1 MVFKTK
7 LIGQKDIEETFNRIL
22 EENQIPHLFITGSHG
37 SGKTTLLKE
46 FVNTYY
52 KKYNIKNTSEWMNKT
67 NPPYLD
73 IISAEFIE
81 KYLTHESE
89 DLIRRLTVQDTFLWK
104 KGSLNAADRKRFHC
118 SSNFTKNGVVN
129 KKAIIAWS
137 TIPKELVS

>member
-1 MVFKTK
+1 
-7 LIGQKDIEETFNRIL
+7 
-22 EENQIPHLFITGSHG
+22 
-37 SGKTTLLKE
+37 
-46 FVNTYY
+46 
-52 KKYNIKNTSEWMNKT
+52 MNKT